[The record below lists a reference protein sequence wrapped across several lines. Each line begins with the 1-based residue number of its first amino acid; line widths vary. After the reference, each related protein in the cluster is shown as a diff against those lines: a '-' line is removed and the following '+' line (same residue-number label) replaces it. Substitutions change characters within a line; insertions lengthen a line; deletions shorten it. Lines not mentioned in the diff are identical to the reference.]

1 MNFPSE
7 SQGLSEEVR
16 GARGGGER
24 WRQRKG
30 EPESSAAAGRVLNI
44 ELLMKTNNL
53 RWGPT
58 VRWARLRP
66 PALQDSP
73 APPRPAPPG
82 PTPLHPAPPRPTRS
96 LVSWPVP
103 WTEALARPVS
113 GSA

>member
-7 SQGLSEEVR
+7 SQGLLEEVR

-58 VRWARLRP
+58 VRGARLRP

-73 APPRPAPPG
+73 APPRPAG
-82 PTPLHPAPPRPTRS
+82 PHPTPPRPTRS
-96 LVSWPVP
+96 LSSWPVP